1 MKKDIQFK
9 FILLCWEEGGGEA
22 AVLDKSKYIP
32 VTLFIWQLNFFLKG
46 IFLNIWREREKF
58 MNKDIFL
65 KLAIYFGMDKSTNF
79 GIRYS
84 IILQKKVF

>member
-1 MKKDIQFK
+1 
-9 FILLCWEEGGGEA
+9 
-22 AVLDKSKYIP
+22 
-32 VTLFIWQLNFFLKG
+32 
-46 IFLNIWREREKF
+46 

-84 IILQKKVF
+84 IVLQKKHYGGLDFVYFFLRYSRSQKQVQ

>member
-1 MKKDIQFK
+1 
-9 FILLCWEEGGGEA
+9 
-22 AVLDKSKYIP
+22 
-32 VTLFIWQLNFFLKG
+32 
-46 IFLNIWREREKF
+46 

-84 IILQKKVF
+84 IILQKKGILEVRSKCNKEHDSDMHVQKS